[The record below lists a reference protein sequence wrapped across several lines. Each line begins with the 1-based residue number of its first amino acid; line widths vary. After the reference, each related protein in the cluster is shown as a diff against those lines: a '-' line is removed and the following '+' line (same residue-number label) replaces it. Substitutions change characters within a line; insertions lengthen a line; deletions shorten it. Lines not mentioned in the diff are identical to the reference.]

1 MNGMSKT
8 ENIRLLDGDV
18 YHIPLLLHSMQDDD
32 FYYGDLSRLAL
43 SSTAVSKLL
52 ESPKVYKRS
61 LNVGDDSEQDHYRMG
76 RLVHT
81 ACNEP
86 HMIAQRFQIIDGSS
100 RASQTFLRA
109 QYELAKKNLETRQKV
124 QLITSK
130 EFEHGMR
137 IADAVTQNEHVMHLM
152 DGCEFEVP
160 HMVEIEGYPFRL
172 KSDME
177 HPGFLADLKTTRNIS
192 DFETKAELYNYD
204 AQAFIYCTGT
214 QTEPEDYKIIAV
226 DKDTYDVAIFDITQS
241 FLNKGYAKV
250 KEAIHRYRT
259 FFQEGNDLN
268 SYTLR
273 GTLI

>member
-1 MNGMSKT
+1 MSKT

-18 YHIPLLLHSMQDDD
+18 YHVPLLLHSMMDDS

-61 LNVGDDSEQDHYRMG
+61 LNVGDDEEQDHYRMG

-86 HMIAQRFQIIDGSS
+86 HLIASRFKIIDGSS
-100 RASQTFLRA
+100 RASQGFLKA
-109 QYELAKKNLETRQKV
+109 QYELAKQNLETRTSV

-130 EFEHGMR
+130 EYEHAMR
-137 IADAVTQNEHVMHLM
+137 ISDAVTQNEHVMELM
-152 DGCEFEVP
+152 LGCNFEVP
-160 HMVEIEGYPFRL
+160 HMVEIDGYPFRL
-172 KSDME
+172 KSDWE
-177 HPGFLADLKTTRNIS
+177 SPGFCADLKTTMSLAN
-192 DFETKAELYNYD
+192 FHEKAEEYNYD
-204 AQAFIYCTGT
+204 SQAFIYCTGN
-214 QTEPEDYKIIAV
+214 EIPPSGYLIVAV
-226 DKDTYDVAIFDITQS
+226 DKNTYDIGIFEVTQN

-250 KEAIHRYRT
+250 KEAISRYRT
-259 FFQEGNDLN
+259 FFQEGHDLN

-273 GTLI
+273 GTLN